1 MSKPLSANSTAEEA
15 LRGRRLS
22 GLNVVVTGATSGLGA
37 ETTRV
42 LAKAGAH
49 VILAVRRPDLGREI
63 AEHLGQSLPK
73 NAGGLEVLPLD
84 LSDLDSVRAF
94 AAGFLASGRPL
105 DLLINNAGI
114 MAVPQGRTK
123 QGFELQVGT
132 NHLGHFALT
141 NALMPALKAAPS
153 ARVVSLSSAAHRQAS
168 PERLIASL
176 SGKAAR
182 YSAFGMYGDS
192 KLANILFVKA
202 LARRLPP
209 TVEAYALHPGV
220 IATNLFQTKGLAGA
234 AFKFVSKTIGFL
246 FMKTVPQGAA
256 TSVYA
261 ATAPELSGHSG
272 AYLSNCA
279 VATPKAYALD
289 EALAEEVWTLSERC
303 VA

>member
-1 MSKPLSANSTAEEA
+1 VSKPLGANSTAEEA
-15 LRGRRLS
+15 LRGRDLA
-22 GLNVVVTGATSGLGA
+22 GLNVIVTGATSGLGA

-42 LAKAGAH
+42 LTNAGAH
-49 VILAVRRPDLGREI
+49 VTMAVRKPDLGREI
-63 AEHLGQSLPK
+63 AERLGRSLPK
-73 NAGGLEVLPLD
+73 NSGGIEVLPLD

-94 AAGFLASGRPL
+94 AAAFLASGRPL

-114 MAVPQGRTK
+114 MAVPEGKTK

-141 NALMPALKAAPS
+141 NALLPALKAAPS
-153 ARVVSLSSAAHRQAS
+153 ARVVSLSSAAHRQAK
-168 PERLIASL
+168 PERLVASL
-176 SGKAAR
+176 SGKPVR

-202 LARRLPP
+202 LARRLPR

-220 IATNLFQTKGLAGA
+220 IATKLFQTKGLAGT
-234 AFKFVSKTIGFL
+234 AFKIVSKTFGFL

-279 VATPKAYALD
+279 VATPKAFALD
-289 EALAEEVWTLSERC
+289 EALAEEVWALSERC

>member
-1 MSKPLSANSTAEEA
+1 VSKPLSANSTAEEA

>member
-1 MSKPLSANSTAEEA
+1 MSEPLGAKSTAEEA
-15 LRGRRLS
+15 LRGRDLS
-22 GLNVVVTGATSGLGA
+22 GLNVLITGATSGLGT

-42 LAKAGAH
+42 LAQAGAH
-49 VILAVRRPDLGREI
+49 VSMAVRKPDLGRET
-63 AEHLGQSLPK
+63 AERLGRNFPK
-73 NAGGLEVLPLD
+73 NAGGIEVLSLD
-84 LSDLDSVRAF
+84 LSDLDSVRAC

-105 DLLINNAGI
+105 HVLINNAGI
-114 MAVPQGRTK
+114 MAVPEGKTK

-141 NALMPALKAAPS
+141 NALLPALKAAPS

-168 PERLIASL
+168 PKRLVASL
-176 SGKAAR
+176 SGQSVR
-182 YSAFGMYGDS
+182 YTAFGMYGDS

-202 LARRLPP
+202 LARRLPS
-209 TVEAYALHPGV
+209 TIEAYSLHPGV
-220 IATNLFQTKGLAGA
+220 IATNLFQTKGLAGT
-234 AFKFVSKTIGFL
+234 AFKIVSKTLGFL
-246 FMKTVPQGAA
+246 FMKTIPQGAA

-279 VATPKAYALD
+279 IAAPKAYALD
-289 EALAEEVWTLSERC
+289 EALAEEVWSLSERC

>member
-1 MSKPLSANSTAEEA
+1 VTKPLGSKSTAEEA
-15 LRGRRLS
+15 LGGRDLS
-22 GLNVVVTGATSGLGA
+22 GLNVIVTGATSGLGT

-42 LAKAGAH
+42 LAQAGAH
-49 VILAVRRPDLGREI
+49 VIMAVRKPELGREI
-63 AEHLGQSLPK
+63 AEGLGRGLPK
-73 NAGGLEVLPLD
+73 SAGGIEVLPLD
-84 LSDLDSVRAF
+84 LADLVSVRGF
-94 AAGFLASGRPL
+94 AAAFLASGRSL

-114 MAVPQGRTK
+114 MAVPEGKTK

-141 NALMPALKAAPS
+141 KALLPALAAAPS

-168 PERLIASL
+168 PQRLVASL
-176 SGKAAR
+176 SGKPIR
-182 YSAFGMYGDS
+182 YSPFGVYGDS

-202 LARRLPP
+202 LARRLPSS
-209 TVEAYALHPGV
+209 VEAFALHPGV
-220 IATNLFQTKGLAGA
+220 IATNLFQAKGLAGA
-234 AFKFVSKTIGFL
+234 AFKVVSKTFGFL

-279 VATPKAYALD
+279 IAVPKAYALD